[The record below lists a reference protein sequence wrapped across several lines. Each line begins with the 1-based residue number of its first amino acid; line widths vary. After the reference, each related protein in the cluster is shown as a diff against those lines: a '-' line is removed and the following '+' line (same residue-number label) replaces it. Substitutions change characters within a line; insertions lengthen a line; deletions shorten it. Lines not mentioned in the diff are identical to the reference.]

1 MDIRVLN
8 YFLTVAREG
17 SMTGAA
23 RILHVSQPTL
33 SKQLK
38 NLEEELGRKLFNR
51 TNYSIKLTND
61 GMLLRKR
68 AEDLIELFEKTQQE
82 FENLDE
88 ESGGDVYIGSAETDA
103 FRYFACSMMDL
114 KERYPDMKYHLTS
127 GNSFDVTER
136 LDRGMDDFAI
146 VVDPIDLSKYNYITF
161 PATDVWGIVMHKDS
175 ELAKK
180 ESIAVSDLVNLPLI
194 VSKQAIQTDIS
205 KNQFAEW
212 FGETLD
218 RLKIV
223 GTYSLPFNAFI
234 MAREGFGNVLAFEK
248 MINVATENDLVFR
261 PLEPQV
267 ECKLYVIW
275 KKYQV
280 FSPAANLFLES
291 IQKKLQSS
299 STSQS

>member
-114 KERYPDMKYHLTS
+114 KNQYPDMKYHLTS

-175 ELAKK
+175 DLAAK
-180 ESIAVSDLVNLPLI
+180 ECVTVDDLTDLPLI
-194 VSKQAIQTDIS
+194 VSKQAMQTDIS

-234 MAREGFGNVLAFEK
+234 IAREGFGNVLAFEK

-261 PLEPQV
+261 PLEPRV

-280 FSPAANLFLES
+280 FSPAAALFLES
-291 IQKKLQSS
+291 IQKKLS
-299 STSQS
+299 